1 MQTRILVMVLAA
13 SVLAAPLHGAE
24 AGPLKNLVKL
34 SVFGNKLFAKKALKG
49 AADLTK
55 KSIQFNAAVARCA
68 VDIVKKKPC

>member
-1 MQTRILVMVLAA
+1 VRL
-13 SVLAAPLHGAE
+13 
-24 AGPLKNLVKL
+24 
-34 SVFGNKLFAKKALKG
+34 AKKALKG